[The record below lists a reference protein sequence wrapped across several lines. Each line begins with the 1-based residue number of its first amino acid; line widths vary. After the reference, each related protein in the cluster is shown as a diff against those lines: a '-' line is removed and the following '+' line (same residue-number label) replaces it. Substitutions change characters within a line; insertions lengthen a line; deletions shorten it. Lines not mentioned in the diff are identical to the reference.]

1 MEIWVRSSLAFGSF
15 NLIIVPNVTHVLLS
29 PVYLFTIDFVI
40 LSSTEEGKL
49 FLSETFCVY
58 IVHIALHKDEII
70 YHCVIVSFCDQMLAK
85 D

>member
-15 NLIIVPNVTHVLLS
+15 NLIIVLNVTHVLLS

-40 LSSTEEGKL
+40 LQVQLKKESCL
-49 FLSETFCVY
+49 
-58 IVHIALHKDEII
+58 HIALHKDEII

>member
-40 LSSTEEGKL
+40 LQVQLKKESCFFPKR
-49 FLSETFCVY
+49 FVY
-58 IVHIALHKDEII
+58 ILYI
-70 YHCVIVSFCDQMLAK
+70 
-85 D
+85 